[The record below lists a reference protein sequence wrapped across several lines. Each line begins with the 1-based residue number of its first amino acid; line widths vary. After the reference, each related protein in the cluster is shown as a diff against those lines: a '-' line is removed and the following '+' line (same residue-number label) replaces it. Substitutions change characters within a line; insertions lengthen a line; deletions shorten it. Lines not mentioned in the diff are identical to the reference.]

1 MRVLLDP
8 GHGGRSEGTLQGYLP
23 EKEINLR
30 VALGVAGCLK
40 EYDVLLTREG
50 DEYLSLSDR
59 VEMAERVR
67 PDIFLSIHH
76 NAYEEEVP
84 DRSEIYT
91 GWHTVSPSYD
101 LAYAIYEELNR
112 EIPGRKMRPPL
123 PSTYTVMQRGP
134 DVRLLTELFFAR
146 EMDDDLI
153 AVEVRVL
160 CRALKR
166 FLSLSTVPVRDP
178 DWSYG
183 RWSYLPG
190 HRTTRT
196 DGYAPPPAGGTP
208 VVVLRDGR
216 AFWYG
221 LHLARLTGGRYEH
234 AGMTEQKGEPHVAL
248 SLTGYSGPTVIVDV
262 GPPLISYYH
271 GNRTGES
278 LAAALSESLGI
289 PYAPG
294 SSYLLIHLFGP
305 RVIVRTAWNEE
316 TVLKVVETLK
326 RMGLI

>member
-1 MRVLLDP
+1 MRILLDP

-30 VALGVAGCLK
+30 VALGLAECLR
-40 EYDVLLTREG
+40 EYDVLLTRER
-50 DEYLSLSDR
+50 DEYLSLSER
-59 VEMAERVR
+59 VEMVERVK
-67 PDIFLSIHH
+67 PDVFLSIHH

-101 LAYAIYEELNR
+101 LSYIIYEELER
-112 EIPGRKMRPPL
+112 EMPGRELRPPL

-146 EMDDDLI
+146 EMNEDTVALEI
-153 AVEVRVL
+153 RVL
-160 CRALKR
+160 CRAIRR
-166 FLSLSTVPVRDP
+166 FASLPTVFNPDP
-178 DWSYG
+178 TWSYEG
-183 RWSYLPG
+183 WSYFPE

-196 DGYAPPPAGGTP
+196 DGYVPPPAGGTP

-221 LHLARLTGGRYEH
+221 LHLARITGGRYEH
-234 AGMTEQKGEPHVAL
+234 TGMTEQRGEPHVAL
-248 SLTGYSGPTVIVDV
+248 SLTGYSGPTVILDV

-278 LAAALSESLGI
+278 LAVALSESLGI

-305 RVIVRTAWNEE
+305 RVLVRTRWDVE
-316 TVLKVVETLK
+316 TVLKVAETIERL
-326 RMGLI
+326 GLT